1 MSTYFSRRSF
11 LRVVAAA
18 WAGSL
23 LAGSTR
29 VDARGRRRNAA
40 GSFHEKPRRVLA
52 DLHIHLGVDEWN
64 RRTPLAIR
72 YPVLMDLVERHVN
85 ITGYDWGACHDAG
98 IDLLVAAH
106 FNVFDEWVS
115 MATDPYPHAT
125 ANLHRM
131 MDYLEEEL
139 EGPAKPYAVLA
150 REPKDL
156 ARLDIQKSDPD
167 YRVVVL
173 HGVEGGHALGE
184 DLRALE
190 GFARRGVAV
199 LCITHFFHKAIGS
212 ASNSYPY
219 FPDAGARLPSGG
231 LSEFGAEVVSEMQ
244 RLGIIVD
251 ISHAS
256 ADTVADVLNKTR
268 KPIIAS
274 HTCARALA
282 DHPYCL
288 YDEHVQEIS
297 RRGGLIGVIVYPY
310 LLSNYATLEHARSFG
325 GLRDVVRTI
334 RYVTKI
340 CGTHK
345 TVAIG
350 SDFAGYIQGP
360 RDMLRI
366 EHINR
371 LRTLLIDEFQDVQV
385 VEDIMSNNAIEF
397 LRLNWGSQG

>member
-1 MSTYFSRRSF
+1 MRTNRSRRSF
-11 LRVVAAA
+11 LRVAATA

-23 LAGSTR
+23 LTGLTWANAGRKPGNSAGS
-29 VDARGRRRNAA
+29 
-40 GSFHEKPRRVLA
+40 SHEKPKRVLA

-72 YPVLMDLVERHVN
+72 YPAVMDIVESHVN
-85 ITGYDWGACHDAG
+85 VTGYDWRACHGAG
-98 IDLLVAAH
+98 IDLFVAAH

-156 ARLDIQKSDPD
+156 ARLNIPKSDPD

-173 HGVEGGHALGE
+173 HGIEGGHALGE
-184 DLRALE
+184 DLRTLE
-190 GFARRGVAV
+190 GFASRGVAV

-212 ASNSYPY
+212 AANSFPY
-219 FPDAGARLPSGG
+219 FPDAGAQLPSGG
-231 LSEFGAEVVSEMQ
+231 LSKFGAEVVSEMQ
-244 RLGIIVD
+244 RLGMIVD
-251 ISHAS
+251 LSHAT
-256 ADTVADVLNKTR
+256 ADTVADVLEMSR
-268 KPIIAS
+268 KPIVATHS
-274 HTCARALA
+274 CARVLA

-288 YDEHVQEIS
+288 YDEHIQEIS

-310 LLSNYATLEHARSFG
+310 LLSNYTSLEHARNFG
-325 GLRDVVRTI
+325 DLQDVVRTI
-334 RYVTKI
+334 IYVTKI

-345 TVAIG
+345 SVAIG

-371 LRTLLIDEFQDVQV
+371 LRMLLIDEFQDVQV
-385 VEDIMSNNAIEF
+385 VEDIMANNAIEF
-397 LRLNWGSQG
+397 LRSNWGS